1 MKQDKIFFR
10 YKHDTSALKLDVYNL
25 MTKSYIELGQKPDEA
40 QIRLNAKLLY
50 EDLTRYHGGMTMSE
64 VEFAFHRGIR
74 DDTEGT
80 SCFLNV
86 RQWSVWLKRHKGNAV
101 KNREI
106 MNRIGWGATER
117 NQIASTINQ
126 AKIKSDDKTKKDQ

>member
-25 MTKSYIELGQKPDEA
+25 MTKSYIELGQKPDEV

-50 EDLTRYHGGMTMSE
+50 EDLTRYHGGMTISE
-64 VEFAFHRGIR
+64 VEFAFHTGIR
-74 DDTEGT
+74 DADEGT

-86 RQWSVWLKRHKGNAV
+86 RQWSVWLKKHKGNAV
-101 KNREI
+101 KQNQI
-106 MNRIGWGATER
+106 MNRIGWGATEK
-117 NQIASTINQ
+117 NQIGTTINR
-126 AKIKSDDKTKKDQ
+126 AKIKLNDKTK

>member
-25 MTKSYIELGQKPDEA
+25 MTTSYAELGQKPDEA
-40 QIRLNAKLLY
+40 QIRFNAKLLY
-50 EDLTRYHGGMTMSE
+50 EDLSRYHGGMTISE
-64 VEFAFHRGIR
+64 VGFAFHTGIR
-74 DDTEGT
+74 DAEEGT

-86 RQWSVWLKRHKGNAV
+86 RQWSVWLKKHKGNAV

-106 MNRIGWGATER
+106 MNRISWGATEN
-117 NQIASTINQ
+117 NQIGTTINQ
-126 AKIKSDDKTKKDQ
+126 AKIKSNDKTK